1 MKAGVSWLHRR
12 YGCHIRIRHGSFLHN
27 TRQSNLHPLFY
38 YGRFRQL
45 VGKVNKGN
53 DQPALLFCQSVQQ
66 FMFVYTVSLAYLTL
80 YAVAL
85 HRTFEAALRNTDKN
99 GASASSS
106 STGKYTTRNG
116 KTENEREPPANI
128 FSIIFFLSTL
138 STLCKVFAMKYK
150 V

>member
-12 YGCHIRIRHGSFLHN
+12 YGCHIRIRYGNFLNN
-27 TRQSNLHPLFY
+27 TRQSSLHPLFY

-53 DQPALLFCQSVQQ
+53 GQPALLFCQSVQQ

-99 GASASSS
+99 GSCLL
-106 STGKYTTRNG
+106 YTSDAAD
-116 KTENEREPPANI
+116 E
-128 FSIIFFLSTL
+128 
-138 STLCKVFAMKYK
+138 
-150 V
+150 

>member
-12 YGCHIRIRHGSFLHN
+12 YGCHIRIRHGNFLHN

-53 DQPALLFCQSVQQ
+53 GQPAFLFCQSVQQ

-99 GASASSS
+99 GSI
-106 STGKYTTRNG
+106 RLQL
-116 KTENEREPPANI
+116 PLPANTPRATGRPRTNANRPQT
-128 FSIIFFLSTL
+128 SSLLSFFYP
-138 STLCKVFAMKYK
+138 VFRLY
-150 V
+150 VRYSP

>member
-1 MKAGVSWLHRR
+1 MKAGVSWFQRR
-12 YGCHIRIRHGSFLHN
+12 YGYHIRIRYGYLLHN
-27 TRQSNLHPLFY
+27 TRQSSLHPLFY

-53 DQPALLFCQSVQQ
+53 GQPALLFCQSVQQ
-66 FMFVYTVSLAYLTL
+66 FMFVYTVSLAYLRRFETL
-80 YAVAL
+80 I
-85 HRTFEAALRNTDKN
+85 RME
-99 GASASSS
+99 ASASSS

-128 FSIIFFLSTL
+128 FSIIFFLSNL